1 MGHFDIAG
9 KVGFITGASHGLGR
23 HFATMVE
30 RIPQRRTGHFEELD
44 GPLLLLASESSRY
57 MMGSVLTVDGGYTSV
72 SAA

>member
-1 MGHFDIAG
+1 
-9 KVGFITGASHGLGR
+9 
-23 HFATMVE
+23 MVE